1 MREFN
6 ILLKKEL
13 KEHFFSHGKGE
24 KRDILSTIFTIVLML
39 IVIVGLV
46 YISLA
51 IAKSYVDLSFHGETS
66 RILRSKE
73 LLNFIYLIFSM
84 FLLFYILEKERKI
97 MVDIKDKAI
106 ILRLPLKS
114 STIFLSKFVVTYLLA
129 LFASAIIIIPVNIIF
144 YVAINNFNVL
154 FIFGTIFNILF
165 FPVVP
170 FLLATILLVPYIKVL
185 NFFKDRQLLTLIV
198 YVALLTG
205 GFYLYSSLLNVFRT
219 LLETGNIRFLFKT
232 DNIAILNNLANYAYP
247 LNFLVDIALG
257 INSLIAYLV
266 IVGVVIVAFI
276 GSIILAKVLF
286 NHTLYT
292 STGHVDRVYKT
303 KLKARKPFV
312 SLLRKE
318 FLLTYRDNGNLF
330 SYFAIALAM
339 PLMVF
344 ASYTLFRDLL
354 YNAIG
359 LRIDFVLG
367 LLLLFVFVVLT
378 NTYSSTNISRE
389 GLAFLKS
396 KAFPYSAK
404 KIFLAKVVFA
414 FVISSI
420 VSIVASIIII
430 CFSNMTPLEGTVLI
444 LAGIMF
450 SLSQILLGTKMD
462 LNKANLTLN
471 NYEIAKKQEKTISK
485 LVFTGLLIAII
496 LCVSLIL
503 IDTLLPIVLA
513 TNIVNILVVI
523 FALVTSII
531 YLVITIFFY
540 LYKLEDR
547 FVNLVL

>member
-6 ILLKKEL
+6 VLLKKEL
-13 KEHFFSHGKGE
+13 KEHFFRRGKGE
-24 KRDILSTIFTIVLML
+24 KRDVLSTIFTVVLLL

-46 YISLA
+46 YIALA
-51 IAKSYVDLSFHGETS
+51 IAKSYVTLSFEGNS
-66 RILRSKE
+66 SSILRSKE
-73 LLNFIYLIFSM
+73 LLNLIYLVFSI
-84 FLLFYILEKERKI
+84 FLLFFILEKERKI
-97 MVDIKDKAI
+97 IVDIKDKAI

-114 STIFLSKFVVTYLLA
+114 STIFLSKFIVTYLLA
-129 LFASAIIIIPVNIIF
+129 IFAGAIIIIPANIIF
-144 YVAINNFNVL
+144 YVAIGDFSILYIV
-154 FIFGTIFNILF
+154 GTLFNILF
-165 FPVVP
+165 FPIVP

-185 NFFKDRQLLTLIV
+185 NFFRDRQLLTLIV
-198 YVALLTG
+198 YVALLSG
-205 GFYLYSSLLNVFRT
+205 GFYLYSKLLDIFRT
-219 LLETGNIRFLFKT
+219 LLETGNIS
-232 DNIAILNNLANYAYP
+232 ILNNLANYAYP
-247 LNFLVDIALG
+247 INFLADISLG
-257 INSLIAYLV
+257 LNSLVAYLV
-266 IVGVVIVAFI
+266 IIGVIIVAFI
-276 GSIILAKVLF
+276 GSVLLAKVLF

-292 STGHVDRVYKT
+292 STGHVDRIYKT
-303 KLKARKPFV
+303 KLKARKPFI

-344 ASYTLFRDLL
+344 ASFTLFRDLL

-389 GLAFLKS
+389 GIAFLKS

-420 VSIVASIIII
+420 VTIVASIIII
-430 CFSNMTPLEGTVLI
+430 CFSNMKALEIVVLI
-444 LAGIMF
+444 LSGIMF

-471 NYEIAKKQEKTISK
+471 SYEIAKKQEKTISK

-496 LCVSLIL
+496 LGVSLIL
-503 IDTLLPIVLA
+503 LDTLLPVVIT
-513 TNIVNILVVI
+513 TNIVDVLVVI
-523 FALVTSII
+523 SALLVSLI
-531 YLVITIFFY
+531 YLGITIFFY
-540 LYKLEDR
+540 LYKLEER
-547 FVNLVL
+547 FINLVL

>member
-6 ILLKKEL
+6 VLLKKEL
-13 KEHFFSHGKGE
+13 KEHFFTRGKGE
-24 KRDILSTIFTIVLML
+24 KRDVLSTIFTVVLLL

-46 YISLA
+46 YIALA
-51 IAKSYVDLSFHGETS
+51 IAKSYVTLSFEGNS
-66 RILRSKE
+66 SSILRSKE
-73 LLNFIYLIFSM
+73 LLNLIYLVFSI
-84 FLLFYILEKERKI
+84 FLLFFILEKERKI
-97 MVDIKDKAI
+97 IVDIKDKAI

-114 STIFLSKFVVTYLLA
+114 STIFLSKFIVTYLLA
-129 LFASAIIIIPVNIIF
+129 TFAGAIIIIPANIIF
-144 YVAINNFNVL
+144 YVAIGDFSILYIV
-154 FIFGTIFNILF
+154 GTLFNILF
-165 FPVVP
+165 FPIVP

-185 NFFKDRQLLTLIV
+185 NFFRDRQLLTLIV
-198 YVALLTG
+198 YVVLLSG
-205 GFYLYSSLLNVFRT
+205 GFYLYSKLLDIFRT
-219 LLETGNIRFLFKT
+219 LLETGNIRFIFNT
-232 DNIAILNNLANYAYP
+232 NNIAILNNLANYAYP
-247 LNFLVDIALG
+247 INFLADISLG
-257 INSLIAYLV
+257 LNSLVAYLV
-266 IVGVVIVAFI
+266 IIGVIIVAFI
-276 GSIILAKVLF
+276 GSVLLAKILF

-292 STGHVDRVYKT
+292 STGHVDRIYKT
-303 KLKARKPFV
+303 KLKARKPFI

-344 ASYTLFRDLL
+344 ASFTLFRDLL

-389 GLAFLKS
+389 GIAFLKS

-420 VSIVASIIII
+420 VTIVASIIII
-430 CFSNMTPLEGTVLI
+430 CFSNMKALEIVVLI
-444 LAGIMF
+444 LSGIMF

-471 NYEIAKKQEKTISK
+471 SYEIAKKQEKTISK

-496 LCVSLIL
+496 LGVSLIL
-503 IDTLLPIVLA
+503 LDTLLPVVIT
-513 TNIVNILVVI
+513 TNIVDVLVVI
-523 FALVTSII
+523 SALLVSLI
-531 YLVITIFFY
+531 YLGITIFFY
-540 LYKLEDR
+540 LYKLEER
-547 FVNLVL
+547 FINLVL